1 MRLLFQ
7 NNTIGVNGVKAKS
20 FVSVTI
26 ASFGIV
32 FLSFFATTP
41 AFLHSHLVNNTLS
54 KKPTPLLFTA
64 SVLEGITDVV
74 SNISSVV
81 SSVATA
87 VTEITGLSQPQH
99 TSGIW
104 NS

>member
-7 NNTIGVNGVKAKS
+7 NNTIGVNGVKTKS
-20 FVSVTI
+20 FFSVTFV
-26 ASFGIV
+26 SLGIV

-54 KKPTPLLFTA
+54 KQPKPIFSTA

-81 SSVATA
+81 SSVANT
-87 VTEITGLSQPQH
+87 VTEITGFSTSQH
-99 TSGIW
+99 TTSGI
-104 NS
+104 